1 MTDDA
6 RAGDDGDAPFTPRE
20 QLLYVTSLE
29 FSSEDVVF
37 TGFHWPVVAARV
49 ARRLHADELTSVF
62 EAGIVYRGLSE
73 RLSTS
78 TTEQGIF
85 DGHVDMYANSLDTL
99 QTFLKSGRLDG
110 AVVDAANVDRFGNV
124 NSTAIG
130 AYDDPQVRLPGPG
143 GAGDILT
150 YADDVT
156 LVIGSDDPNRYQD
169 RVQHVTSP
177 GHLDGDGSREA
188 AGFAPGTGPSW
199 LLTPMGRFVFDDGGR
214 AQLDA
219 LARHATVSDVRET
232 TGWDVDARAP
242 GQLPEPDADELAV
255 LREVFDKAAER
266 GYQSVRP

>member
-1 MTDDA
+1 MS
-6 RAGDDGDAPFTPRE
+6 GESITPRE
-20 QLLYVTSLE
+20 QLLYVASLE
-29 FSSEDVVF
+29 FGPGDVVF

-49 ARRLHADELTSVF
+49 ARCLHAPDLTSIF

-130 AYDDPQVRLPGPG
+130 PYDDPRVRLPGPG

-150 YADDVT
+150 YASDVT
-156 LVIGSDDPNRYQD
+156 LVIGSADSNRYQD
-169 RVQHVTSP
+169 RVSHVTSP

-188 AGFAPGTGPSW
+188 AGFEPGTGPAR
-199 LLTPMGRFVFDDGGR
+199 LLTPFGRFVFDDTGR

-219 LARHATVSDVRET
+219 LAAHATVEEVRET
-232 TGWDVDARAP
+232 TGWDLEEGEYDR
-242 GQLPEPDADELAV
+242 LPEPDEEALTVIRD
-255 LREVFDKAAER
+255 VFESAAER
-266 GYQSVRP
+266 GYRSVRP

>member
-1 MTDDA
+1 MSPTDGNGED
-6 RAGDDGDAPFTPRE
+6 DAPFTPRE
-20 QLLYVTSLE
+20 QLLYVTAHE
-29 FSSEDVVF
+29 FSSEDVIF
-37 TGFHWPVVAARV
+37 TGFHWPVVGARL
-49 ARRLHADELTSVF
+49 ARRLHAEELTSVF
-62 EAGIVYRGLSE
+62 EAGIVYRGFSE

-130 AYDDPQVRLPGPG
+130 PYENPHVRLPGPG
-143 GAGDILT
+143 GAGDILS

-156 LVIGSDDPNRYQD
+156 LVIGSADPNRYQD
-169 RVQHVTSP
+169 RVEHVTSP

-188 AGFAPGTGPSW
+188 AGFDPGTGPQR

-219 LARHATVSDVRET
+219 LARPATVKDVRET
-232 TGWDVDARAP
+232 TGWDLDATDP
-242 GQLPEPDADELAV
+242 SHLPEPDEEELNV
-255 LREVFDKAAER
+255 VREVFARAAER
-266 GYQSVRP
+266 GYRSVRP